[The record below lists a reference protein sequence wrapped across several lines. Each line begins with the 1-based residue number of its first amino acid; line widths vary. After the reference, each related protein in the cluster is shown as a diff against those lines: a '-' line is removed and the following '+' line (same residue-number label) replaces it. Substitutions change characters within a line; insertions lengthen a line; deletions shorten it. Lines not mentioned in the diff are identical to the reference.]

1 MKKVILVAILSMASV
16 TMFSQT
22 FGVKGGLNLS
32 NWVGSDADN
41 TKMQVGFH
49 IGGLM
54 ELPLSG
60 NVYLQPE
67 LLLTQKGCKSEG
79 ASYRPLY
86 IEVPVNL
93 MLKADV
99 GTGKL
104 TIGAGPYVAMGIAG
118 KASEDG
124 ISIDLFK
131 KIDVLDAAMLKRF
144 DAGLGVNVGYEFSN
158 GFLANLGTS
167 FGLINIPDDGDASI
181 KNSVVSLSIGY
192 KFGSK

>member
-79 ASYRPLY
+79 TSYRPLY

-167 FGLINIPDDGDASI
+167 FGLINVPDDGDASI
-181 KNSVVSLSIGY
+181 KNSVVSLSVGY